1 MKIETKYN
9 VGDTVFFNYYDSIE
23 KGKIVDLDISASKHG
38 SSVVYKINNAPA
50 WYDLFSY
57 RWDKYNKQFREEE
70 LYPSIVELS
79 EKKIAHLQLDIN
91 IRNEK
96 IRKIREQVVKEQDN
110 EN

>member
-9 VGDTVFFNYYDSIE
+9 VGDTVFFDYYDSIE
-23 KGKIVDLDISASKHG
+23 KGKIVDLDISASKHR

-50 WYDLFSY
+50 WYDMFSY
-57 RWDKYNKQFREEE
+57 RWDKHNKQFREEE

-79 EKKIAHLQLDIN
+79 EKKIAHLQLEID

-96 IRKIREQVVKEQDN
+96 IRKIREQVSKELNN
-110 EN
+110 EP